1 LLAYLEEF
9 GSLNQM
15 TNIFEYND
23 FNLGSWCQTQ
33 RSAFNKGS
41 LSEDRVKK
49 LRKLKGWTWNKT
61 EAAWQNGFSHLRDFY
76 EQHGHTR
83 IPKEHKAEDG
93 FKLGQWVQSNR
104 SKKERLDKEKIQ
116 QLKSFSDW
124 SWNTIEDSWEAS
136 FKSMIKYYDLNGH
149 LDVPRTHVTEEGI
162 QLGSWMTA
170 QRGRWKKDKLTE
182 DRINKLESLEGWS
195 WHSKD
200 AKWSKA
206 FNHFDVVSKKFG
218 HGMIKIDFETE
229 DGLRL
234 GNWVNTQ
241 RTHKKQNKLRADRLA
256 LLDQHPLWVWEV
268 GTGNYSRV

>member
-1 LLAYLEEF
+1 
-9 GSLNQM
+9 
-15 TNIFEYND
+15 
-23 FNLGSWCQTQ
+23 
-33 RSAFNKGS
+33 
-41 LSEDRVKK
+41 
-49 LRKLKGWTWNKT
+49 
-61 EAAWQNGFSHLRDFY
+61 
-76 EQHGHTR
+76 
-83 IPKEHKAEDG
+83 
-93 FKLGQWVQSNR
+93 
-104 SKKERLDKEKIQ
+104 
-116 QLKSFSDW
+116 
-124 SWNTIEDSWEAS
+124 
-136 FKSMIKYYDLNGH
+136 MIKYYDLNGH